1 MKSVQYFS
9 GLAFWSSSMSEENMP
24 TNLEEYLQVRIAMQ
38 AKRQEI
44 QRKLAATNRALFPWQ
59 LIMGGLLV
67 LIIGSGIAAKIFAS
81 GWLFLTTLGVLGG
94 FFCIILFYS
103 STGKRNFSQ
112 FWKLR
117 DELIELD
124 AHQHLIEEIWQEML
138 PKDVALRTLH
148 HKTFKNDE
156 QAFTEF
162 AQRAQH
168 LIEQQR
174 QRQSLP
180 EQKSDRKV

>member
-1 MKSVQYFS
+1 
-9 GLAFWSSSMSEENMP
+9 MSEENMP

-59 LIMGGLLV
+59 LVMGGLLV

-81 GWLFLTTLGVLGG
+81 GWIFLTTLGVFGSI
-94 FFCIILFYS
+94 FCIILFYS
-103 STGKRNFSQ
+103 STGKKNFSQ
-112 FWKLR
+112 FWSLL
-117 DELIELD
+117 DELTVLD
-124 AHQHLIEEIWQEML
+124 AHQHSIEETWQEML

-148 HKTFKNDE
+148 YKTFKNDE

-162 AQRAQH
+162 AQRVQN
-168 LIEQQR
+168 LIEQQQ
-174 QRQSLP
+174 QRQPLP
-180 EQKSDRKV
+180 KQQSDEKV